1 MKLKKMVSGLVSV
14 LVLSCSALSVMSASG
29 AESTVKISASHETA
43 RAGEQFTVEVSLS
56 DIPETGIQGAD
67 FAVTY
72 DSSIVSIDKVEI
84 GTLAQTGADEVDNI
98 AELPAFM
105 SSISKEKSAVLV
117 SFAVADS
124 NSKYYMQGEGVMFT
138 ITGTV
143 LENALAGSV
152 AEFNIV
158 PNPRKINGSG
168 TAEDNNKIW
177 LGYDADTNPD
187 DDITN
192 YVYYDSSVSNG
203 SVTVPSSGD
212 VSNLRGDANLDGSV
226 DIADVV
232 AIASYVSDS
241 VKNSLE
247 SQGMINADVQGEGN
261 GINANDALAV
271 QQYLANIITEL

>member
-1 MKLKKMVSGLVSV
+1 MKLKKTASALVSV
-14 LVLSCSALSVMSASG
+14 LALSCSAFSVMSASG
-29 AESTVKISASHETA
+29 AEGTVKISASNETA

-72 DSSIVSIDKVEI
+72 DDSVVSIDKVEI
-84 GTLAQTGADEVDNI
+84 GALAQTGADEVDNI

-105 SSISKEKSAVLV
+105 SSVSKEKSAVLV

-124 NSKYYMQGEGVMFT
+124 DSKYYMQGEGVMFT

-143 LENALAGSV
+143 LENALDGSV

-177 LGYDADTNPD
+177 LGYDADKNPD

-192 YVYYDSSVSNG
+192 YIYYDSSVSNG
-203 SVTVPSSGD
+203 SVTVSGGA
-212 VSNLRGDANLDGSV
+212 SAGLRGDANLDGSV

-232 AIASYVSDS
+232 AVASYVSDKD
-241 VKNSLE
+241 KNSLE
-247 SQGMINADVQGEGN
+247 PQGMINGDVQGEGN
-261 GINANDALAV
+261 GINANDALAI

>member
-1 MKLKKMVSGLVSV
+1 MKLKKMASGLVSV

-29 AESTVKISASHETA
+29 AEGTVKISASQETA
-43 RAGEQFTVEVSLS
+43 FAGGQFTVEVSLS

-67 FAVTY
+67 FAVAY

-84 GTLAQTGADEVDNI
+84 GSLAQTGADEVDNI
-98 AELPAFM
+98 PELPAFM

-124 NSKYYMQGEGVMFT
+124 DSKYYMQGEGVMFT

-143 LENALAGSV
+143 LENAPDGSV

-187 DDITN
+187 DDVTN
-192 YVYYDSSVSNG
+192 YIYYDSSVSNG
-203 SVTVPSSGD
+203 SVTVSGGASD
-212 VSNLRGDANLDGSV
+212 GLRGDANLDGSV

-241 VKNSLE
+241 VQNPLK

-271 QQYLANIITEL
+271 QQYLANIITVL

>member
-1 MKLKKMVSGLVSV
+1 MKLKKMASGLVSV

-29 AESTVKISASHETA
+29 AEGTVKISASQETA
-43 RAGEQFTVEVSLS
+43 FAGGQFTVEVSLS

-67 FAVTY
+67 FAVAY

-84 GTLAQTGADEVDNI
+84 GSLAQTGADEVDNI
-98 AELPAFM
+98 PELPAFM

-124 NSKYYMQGEGVMFT
+124 DSKYYMQGEGVMFT

-143 LENALAGSV
+143 LENAPDGSV

-187 DDITN
+187 DDVTN
-192 YVYYDSSVSNG
+192 YIYYDSSVSNG
-203 SVTVPSSGD
+203 SVTVSRGASDG
-212 VSNLRGDANLDGSV
+212 LRGDANLDGSV

-241 VKNSLE
+241 VQNPLK

-271 QQYLANIITEL
+271 QQYLANIITVL

>member
-1 MKLKKMVSGLVSV
+1 MKLKKMASGLVSV

-29 AESTVKISASHETA
+29 AEGTVKISASQETA
-43 RAGEQFTVEVSLS
+43 FAGGQFTVEVSLS

-67 FAVTY
+67 FAVAY

-84 GTLAQTGADEVDNI
+84 GSLAQTGADEVDNI
-98 AELPAFM
+98 PELPAFM

-124 NSKYYMQGEGVMFT
+124 DSKYYMQGEGVMFT

-143 LENALAGSV
+143 LENAPDGSV

-187 DDITN
+187 DDVTN
-192 YVYYDSSVSNG
+192 YIYYDSSVSNG
-203 SVTVPSSGD
+203 SVTVSGG
-212 VSNLRGDANLDGSV
+212 VSDGLRGDANLDGSV

-241 VKNSLE
+241 VQNPLK

-271 QQYLANIITEL
+271 QQYLANIITVL

>member
-1 MKLKKMVSGLVSV
+1 MKLKKMASGLVSV

-29 AESTVKISASHETA
+29 AEGTVKISASQETA
-43 RAGEQFTVEVSLS
+43 FAGGQFTVEVSLS

-143 LENALAGSV
+143 LENATDGSV

-187 DDITN
+187 DDVTN
-192 YVYYDSSVSNG
+192 YIYYDSSVSNG
-203 SVTVPSSGD
+203 SVTVSGG
-212 VSNLRGDANLDGSV
+212 VSDGLRGDANLDGSV

-241 VKNSLE
+241 VQNPLK

-271 QQYLANIITEL
+271 QQYLANIITVL

>member
-1 MKLKKMVSGLVSV
+1 MKLKKMASGLVSV

-29 AESTVKISASHETA
+29 AEGTVKISASQETA
-43 RAGEQFTVEVSLS
+43 FAGGQFTVEVSLS

-67 FAVTY
+67 FAVAY

-84 GTLAQTGADEVDNI
+84 GSLAQTGADEVDNI
-98 AELPAFM
+98 PELPAFM

-124 NSKYYMQGEGVMFT
+124 DSKYYMQGEGVMFT

-143 LENALAGSV
+143 LENAPDGSV

-187 DDITN
+187 DDVTN
-192 YVYYDSSVSNG
+192 YIYYDSSVSNG
-203 SVTVPSSGD
+203 SVTVSGGASD
-212 VSNLRGDANLDGSV
+212 GLRGDANLDGSV

-241 VKNSLE
+241 VQNPLK
-247 SQGMINADVQGEGN
+247 SQGMINSDVQCEEN
-261 GINANDALAV
+261 GMNANDALAV
-271 QQYLANIITEL
+271 QQYLANIITVL

>member
-143 LENALAGSV
+143 LENATDGSV

-177 LGYDADTNPD
+177 LGYDADKNPD

-203 SVTVPSSGD
+203 SVTVSGGT
-212 VSNLRGDANLDGSV
+212 SAGLRGDANLDGSV

-241 VKNSLE
+241 VQNSLE